1 MVRHVF
7 YNKWW
12 FMNNAEKK
20 YVDRLMSLATSIL
33 LLLYSLR
40 YLANLFDFNDMPL
53 LIIWISF
60 SGVLYFIASILL
72 IFDFLSINILWVK
85 KKVWLPLYLIGFA
98 PKIIMFIFLCSERWS
113 FFKYNLIRQTTLY
126 ANRIYTTAATYG

>member
-1 MVRHVF
+1 
-7 YNKWW
+7 
-12 FMNNAEKK
+12 MNNAEKK

-98 PKIIMFIFLCSERWS
+98 PKIIMFIFLCSER
-113 FFKYNLIRQTTLY
+113 
-126 ANRIYTTAATYG
+126 

>member
-1 MVRHVF
+1 
-7 YNKWW
+7 
-12 FMNNAEKK
+12 MNNAEKK
-20 YVDRLMSLATSIL
+20 YVDRLMSLATSLL

-85 KKVWLPLYLIGFA
+85 KKVWLPLYLSGFA
-98 PKIIMFIFLCSERWS
+98 PKIIMFIFLCSER
-113 FFKYNLIRQTTLY
+113 
-126 ANRIYTTAATYG
+126 